1 MKSFQTVSETTY
13 SRALRI
19 GLLINPYAGVG
30 GPLALKGSDEIPA
43 DVHVQLV
50 AKTLT
55 GDSPAQ
61 CRVLAFFAALDELL
75 QDAQAQASH
84 ALGLPGL
91 EVKAGK
97 AGISTLALAKPLW
110 VSIDGPMGGSV
121 LSQLGLAYESLPI
134 AINHPST
141 AQDTQALAQAIKAAG
156 VDLLLFAGGDGTARD
171 VCTAIGITTPVLG
184 LPAGV
189 KMHSGVFAINPK
201 AAAELLLALLRGE
214 WVALDTAE
222 VRDIDEAALRKGR
235 VIAKHFG
242 EMRVPVAANQL
253 QQVKCSGLE
262 VEALVVAE
270 IAASVIEDML
280 PGQHYALGPGTTVAA
295 VAEALALPNTLLGFD
310 VICDGALICAD
321 ATAADLLHVAEQ
333 NSLIIIITPTGGQ
346 GSLIGR
352 GNQQLSAALLE
363 IIGRD
368 ALRVLATPAKLAA
381 LSGRPLRLDTNNAN
395 LDRSWSG
402 LWPIITGYQQAALY
416 AVAG

>member
-1 MKSFQTVSETTY
+1 MKSFQTVSETTT

-43 DVHVQLV
+43 DVRAQLV
-50 AKTLT
+50 TQTLA
-55 GDSPAQ
+55 GESPAQ
-61 CRVLAFFAALDELL
+61 CRVLAFFTALDEML
-75 QDAQAQASH
+75 QED
-84 ALGLPGL
+84 L
-91 EVKAGK
+91 VK
-97 AGISTLALAKPLW
+97 PHW
-110 VSIDGPMGGSV
+110 VSIDGPMGGST
-121 LSQLGLAYESLPI
+121 LSQLGLAYEPVPI
-134 AINHPST
+134 VINQPST
-141 AQDTQALAQAIKAAG
+141 AQDTQVLAQAIKAAG

-171 VCTAIGITTPVLG
+171 VCTAIGTTTPVLG

-222 VRDIDEAALRKGR
+222 VRDIDETALRNGR

-270 IAASVIEDML
+270 IAASVVEDML
-280 PGQHYALGPGTTVAA
+280 PGQYYALGPGTTVAA

-310 VICDGALICAD
+310 IICDGELVCAD
-321 ATAADLLHVAEQ
+321 ATAADLLRVAEQ
-333 NSLIIIITPTGGQ
+333 DSLIIIITPTGGQ

-395 LDRSWSG
+395 LDRAWSG

-416 AVAG
+416 VVAG

>member
-43 DVHVQLV
+43 DVHAQLL
-50 AKTLT
+50 AKTLA

-84 ALGLPGL
+84 ASGLPGS
-91 EVKAGK
+91 EREAGE
-97 AGISTLALAKPLW
+97 AGISPLAKPLW

-134 AINHPST
+134 TITQPST
-141 AQDTQALAQAIKAAG
+141 AQDTQLLAQAIKNAG

-262 VEALVVAE
+262 VEALIVAE

-280 PGQHYALGPGTTVAA
+280 PGQYYVLGPGTTVAA
-295 VAEALALPNTLLGFD
+295 VAEALVLPNTLLGFD

-321 ATAADLLHVAEQ
+321 ATAADLLHIAEQ

-352 GNQQLSAALLE
+352 GNQQLSATLLE

-381 LSGRPLRLDTNNAN
+381 LSGRPLRLDTNNAT
-395 LDRSWSG
+395 LDRAWSG